1 MGTILR
7 ITMLLLAASV
17 FVRADDEPEEWFN
30 HKRHAALKLECAYCH
45 ATAEKSIRAGMPA
58 AGRCLLC
65 HKTMPQTSP
74 VLKRLGKLAEEARP
88 FHAEYDNLPDYV
100 IFSHARH
107 ARAKLGCAECH
118 GNVWTQERTEPA
130 RALNMK
136 ACVDC
141 HKSHQ
146 AKVVCVLCHELGQ

>member
-7 ITMLLLAASV
+7 ITMLLVAASV
-17 FVRADDEPEEWFN
+17 FARADDEPEEWFN
-30 HKRHAALKLECAYCH
+30 HKRHAALKLECTYCH

-107 ARAKLGCAECH
+107 ARTKLGCAGCH